1 MPSSHQPLP
10 DKTQLTTTISRH
22 GIERKCLKLDHAR
35 SELNKFEEAFK
46 PNLRIIDGVSRDL
59 GESIREF
66 LRWSSEAKRDLSEI
80 RGLLTNI
87 DNENKEFLH
96 ETSHVVYRDQKLKDA
111 EFTHDRRMKKQAMWF
126 SVAQRALTTL
136 SIIAIMVASLIIATK
151 LELPVPRL
159 IAPVTAGSEL
169 TCKEEKA
176 ANLDALRLLF
186 GTSGALTAPR

>member
-10 DKTQLTTTISRH
+10 DKTPLTTTISRH

-35 SELNKFEEAFK
+35 SELTKFEEAFK
-46 PNLRIIDGVSRDL
+46 PNLRLIDGVSREL

-66 LRWSSEAKRDLSEI
+66 LRWSTEAKRDLSEI

-96 ETSHVVYRDQKLKDA
+96 ETSHAVYRDEKLKDA
-111 EFTHDRRMKKQAMWF
+111 EFTHDKRMKKQAMWF

-136 SIIAIMVASLIIATK
+136 AIIAIMVVSLLIATW

-159 IAPVTAGSEL
+159 IAPVTAGAEL
-169 TCKEEKA
+169 TCKEETA
-176 ANLDALRLLF
+176 TQLDALRILF
-186 GTSGALTAPR
+186 GTSGVIAMPR